1 MDSLPFFVVLWF
13 LTGGKQGSWAGSWA
27 PASVKNNL
35 RAKQR
40 TKNFIRDNR
49 GRFIKG
55 GLGILPTQKG
65 MKKQFSPQV
74 IDALIFIAVLWVVI
88 GIISLFC

>member
-1 MDSLPFFVVLWF
+1 MDSFPCFVLLW
-13 LTGGKQGSWAGSWA
+13 LLIKQGQEQGSWAGS